1 MRGAMSARKE
11 ELAVNPDY
19 IGPAISFV
27 GAVLLALLSFL
38 LKRLLI
44 RIDGIDD
51 RVTALDALT
60 SAKIHNLDQATQA
73 RIAGVEQVSDAKIRE
88 CQTAHSSREDAI
100 VRSVMDHANEA
111 DRKYATVREILNV
124 QDRLL
129 AIDNNVR
136 AILTAIDRLITK

>member
-1 MRGAMSARKE
+1 M
-11 ELAVNPDY
+11 NPDY
-19 IGPAISFV
+19 IGPAISIA
-27 GAVLLALLSFL
+27 GAVVLAVFSFL

-73 RIAGVEQVSDAKIRE
+73 RIAGVEQVADAKIRE
-88 CQTAHSSREDAI
+88 CQSSHTSREDAI

-136 AILTAIDRLITK
+136 AILAAIERLSSK